1 MRAACWDVHA
11 LLRALPVAGARVWA
25 EGLLGFLGTLIW
37 ASDKGPVLRVL
48 DVDPDSRVPERWTTL
63 APFNDPG
70 GAGR

>member
-1 MRAACWDVHA
+1 
-11 LLRALPVAGARVWA
+11 
-25 EGLLGFLGTLIW
+25 
-37 ASDKGPVLRVL
+37 VLRVL